1 MNDVIK
7 MDASKY
13 YKMEGDKLIRTHRS
27 CPKCGPSF
35 FLANHYDRSSC
46 GKCGY
51 TVFKRKGAPKGK
63 ATRRAPRK
71 RIKSRDGN

>member
-1 MNDVIK
+1 MK
-7 MDASKY
+7 ASNY
-13 YKMEGDKLIRTHRS
+13 YKIEGDKLVRTHRS

-51 TVFKRKGAPKGK
+51 TVFKRKGPVKSK
-63 ATRRAPRK
+63 ATRRTPRK
-71 RIKSRDGN
+71 RTKSIDS

>member
-1 MNDVIK
+1 

-13 YKMEGDKLIRTHRS
+13 YKLEGDKLVRNHRS
-27 CPKCGPSF
+27 CPKCGPSY

-51 TVFKRKGAPKGK
+51 TVFKRKGAAKGK
-63 ATRRAPRK
+63 ATRRTPRK
-71 RIKSRDGN
+71 RIKSIDG